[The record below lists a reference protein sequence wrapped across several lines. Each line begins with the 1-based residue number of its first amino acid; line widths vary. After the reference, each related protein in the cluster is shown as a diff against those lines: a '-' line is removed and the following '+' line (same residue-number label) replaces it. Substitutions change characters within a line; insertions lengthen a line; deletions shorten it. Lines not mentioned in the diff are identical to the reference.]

1 MNVTFYD
8 MEDDANP
15 MNKKVVR
22 NSASM
27 RELLWSLQERE
38 PFCCELTGEG
48 GSELVIGV
56 GPIGFAEYSR
66 NGDGPYFSAIS
77 TVTVVEGT
85 EEDFLCGGTSSPVA
99 ARFCL
104 PFGDV
109 IRIVM
114 HFMETGEPCP
124 SFSWEMVA

>member
-15 MNKKVVR
+15 MNEKVIS
-22 NSASM
+22 NSASI
-27 RELLWSLQERE
+27 RKILLSLQERE
-38 PFCCELTGEG
+38 PFCCELTRKD
-48 GSELVIGV
+48 GSELVIGI

-66 NGDGPYFSAIS
+66 DGHGPYFSAI
-77 TVTVVEGT
+77 TAVTVAEGP

-104 PFGDV
+104 PFDDV
-109 IRIVM
+109 IRIVI

-124 SFSWEMVA
+124 SFSWEMI